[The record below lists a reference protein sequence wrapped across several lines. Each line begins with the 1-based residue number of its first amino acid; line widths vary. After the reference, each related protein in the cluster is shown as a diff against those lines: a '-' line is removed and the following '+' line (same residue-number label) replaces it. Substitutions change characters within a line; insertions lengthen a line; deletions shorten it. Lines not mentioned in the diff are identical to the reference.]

1 MINYLLLLCGMCQMN
16 IVLSAFSRY
25 NK

>member
-1 MINYLLLLCGMCQMN
+1 MITYLLLLCGMCQMN